1 MIWNIIFIFYIYNK
15 INDIG
20 VFKLLFKL
28 IKLIYLHLNF
38 EINISSNNKIK

>member
-1 MIWNIIFIFYIYNK
+1 MIWNIIFIFIISNK

-28 IKLIYLHLNF
+28 IKLIYLHLIF
-38 EINISSNNKIK
+38 WNKYK